1 MHIKIPPLALIL
13 LSFALMWCG
22 DKYISSGHFNF
33 PFQTMVSI
41 VLLLAGLI
49 VTITGARTFK
59 RAETTLNP
67 LNLSKSTSL
76 VSHGIFNYTRNPM
89 YLGMLLG
96 LSAFLIYFGSI
107 WNLFV
112 LLLIFLQIRF
122 FQIRPE
128 EAAMRKLFGE
138 EYSDY
143 GKRVRR
149 WF

>member
-1 MHIKIPPLALIL
+1 
-13 LSFALMWCG
+13 
-22 DKYISSGHFNF
+22 
-33 PFQTMVSI
+33 
-41 VLLLAGLI
+41 
-49 VTITGARTFK
+49 
-59 RAETTLNP
+59 
-67 LNLSKSTSL
+67 
-76 VSHGIFNYTRNPM
+76 M